1 MTMTAAPPEAVT
13 ESSNVDA
20 SEARVLLHNV
30 TWHAYEQI
38 GEALRDRP
46 ALRLTYDRGSL
57 EIMTTSA
64 RHEQYKKILGR
75 MLETLAE
82 EFGLRIL
89 PSGSATFKREDL
101 ERGLE
106 PDECFW
112 IQHTPQMR
120 MGAEWDAETQPPPD
134 LVIEVE
140 VTRSAV
146 ARMGIY
152 ASLGVPEVW
161 RFSERSLQICLLQP
175 DGSYEIVTRSPTF
188 PEVPVEEIPRFLNPR
203 DDWDYLSVIR
213 EFRAWVRGFV
223 GEQ

>member
-1 MTMTAAPPEAVT
+1 MTMIAIPPDAVT
-13 ESSNVDA
+13 SPGNDPPRE
-20 SEARVLLHNV
+20 ERVLLHNIS
-30 TWHAYEQI
+30 WQEYEQI
-38 GEALRDRP
+38 GAILRDRP

-64 RHEQYKKILGR
+64 RHEQYKKVLGR

-112 IQHTPQMR
+112 IQHAAQMR
-120 MGAEWDAETQPPPD
+120 MGTEWDARSQPPPD

-140 VTRSAV
+140 VTRSAQG
-146 ARMGIY
+146 RMAIY

-161 RFSERSLQICLLQP
+161 RFSERGLQVCLLQSH
-175 DGSYEIVTRSPTF
+175 GSYEVVSRSPTF
-188 PEVPVEEIPRFLNPR
+188 PEVPVEEISRFLKPC
-203 DDWDYLSVIR
+203 DDWDYLAVVR
-213 EFRAWVRGFV
+213 EFRVWVRSLRSGK
-223 GEQ
+223 